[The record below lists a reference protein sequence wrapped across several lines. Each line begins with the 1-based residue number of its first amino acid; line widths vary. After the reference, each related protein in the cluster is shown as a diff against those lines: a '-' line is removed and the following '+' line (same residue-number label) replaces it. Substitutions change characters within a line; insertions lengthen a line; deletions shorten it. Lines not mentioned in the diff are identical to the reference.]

1 MTTSVFFR
9 FTDDIYRDL
18 EKGYSTYFR
27 TGEAMA
33 GLCAWS
39 TGLDTMCNSMEE
51 IEDYCKQKAESIA
64 RNSYGG
70 YSSDCEVAILVG
82 RYVGSGNDGVLIK
95 DAELLTTFTL

>member
-1 MTTSVFFR
+1 MKVFFR

-27 TGEAMA
+27 TGEALD

-39 TGLDTMCNSMEE
+39 TGLDTDWQDIEE
-51 IEDYCKQKAESIA
+51 IKEYCKSKAKDIA

-70 YSSDCEVAILVG
+70 YSSDNEVAILTG
-82 RYVGSGNDGVLIK
+82 RYVASGNDGVLIK
-95 DAELLTTFTL
+95 DAKLLSTFTI